1 MTSTTNDEDL
11 LAQLGYKQELQRE
24 LSSFTNI
31 GASMSAIC
39 ICSGLTSLFGFGLLT
54 GGPVVM
60 TWGWIVVSF
69 FTMMV
74 GLAMAEICS
83 AFPTSG
89 GLYYWAARLSRPQHK
104 AFASW
109 MTGWFNLLGQMAVT
123 AGVVFGLSL
132 MIGATA
138 SIASDLTYTPT
149 PGVIVAIHISIAF
162 SIGLANSLGP
172 KVMYYIMTVSTVW
185 QVITPFLIVLVVL
198 VKAPVKQSAT
208 FVFTEFKNE
217 TGIESVPWVVLVGLL
232 TSQFTMTGYDASAH
246 MTEETKNASVS
257 GPVGIVMAIAVS
269 AATGFL
275 FIVGLLFGMQ
285 DYDSAIGTTTGLPLA
300 QILLDAAGKDLTL
313 FLMVVNIVCCWFA
326 SYSCLLANSRVI
338 YAFSRDGAMPFSGLW
353 HLIHPKLQIPLNAT
367 WLACFLYSILALPY
381 LGNSTAFTAITSI
394 ATIGLYISYGI
405 PIVCKLMN
413 PDLFEKPGP
422 FSLGRWS
429 NVVGY
434 IAVAW
439 ILLITCLFVL
449 PTAMPVTAVNMNYA
463 CVLVGAVLFGAG
475 GTYVL
480 SAHKWFKG
488 PVTNVDIPGHE
499 GETAAFESGF
509 KVST

>member
-1 MTSTTNDEDL
+1 MTTNNDEDL

-39 ICSGLTSLFGFGLLT
+39 ICSGLTSLFGFGLVT

-60 TWGWIVVSF
+60 TWGWIIVAF
-69 FTMMV
+69 FTMM
-74 GLAMAEICS
+74 
-83 AFPTSG
+83 
-89 GLYYWAARLSRPQHK
+89 
-104 AFASW
+104 
-109 MTGWFNLLGQMAVT
+109 
-123 AGVVFGLSL
+123 
-132 MIGATA
+132 
-138 SIASDLTYTPT
+138 LTYTPT
-149 PGVIVAIHISIAF
+149 PGIIVAIHISIAF

-217 TGIESVPWVVLVGLL
+217 TGIESIPWVVLVGLL

-285 DYDSAIGTTTGLPLA
+285 DYDSAIGTATGLPLA

-313 FLMVVNIVCCWFA
+313 FLMVVNIVCC
-326 SYSCLLANSRVI
+326 
-338 YAFSRDGAMPFSGLW
+338 
-353 HLIHPKLQIPLNAT
+353 
-367 WLACFLYSILALPY
+367 
-381 LGNSTAFTAITSI
+381 
-394 ATIGLYISYGI
+394 
-405 PIVCKLMN
+405 
-413 PDLFEKPGP
+413 
-422 FSLGRWS
+422 
-429 NVVGY
+429 
-434 IAVAW
+434 
-439 ILLITCLFVL
+439 
-449 PTAMPVTAVNMNYA
+449 
-463 CVLVGAVLFGAG
+463 
-475 GTYVL
+475 
-480 SAHKWFKG
+480 
-488 PVTNVDIPGHE
+488 
-499 GETAAFESGF
+499 
-509 KVST
+509 